1 MKKWMILVL
10 AILTLA
16 LGALAGP
23 KLVVDPETYDF
34 GTVAEGL
41 LVEAAF
47 TLTNAGDA
55 PLVFTRQPSTSCGCT
70 SAPLPKME
78 LAPGE
83 SMELVA
89 YFDSTGFGG
98 HEVHK
103 YVYVYSND
111 PTGER
116 RTLSIVGQV
125 RDAAPYEGSAST
137 LYYGFYLLIDLRS
150 PEEYARGH
158 LLGAINVPFAE
169 LPSWLDRIPKRF
181 AVYLYDATGEQAA
194 QAAQML
200 QNRGFA
206 AARAIAGGLL
216 GWWNAVGDTFIL
228 WAEGVEHAPPPGE
241 PYYGGYAVQP
251 QYLARS
257 YQVILD
263 LRPPE
268 EFAAGHF
275 PGAVNLTLQ
284 DVPRWASSLPP
295 LGEGKLYIWCVD
307 EDGTTACQAAQWL
320 RGNGYADARCVI
332 GGLHQWWI
340 RFGDLALWP
349 EDDQS

>member
-1 MKKWMILVL
+1 MIKWL
-10 AILTLA
+10 ACPLA
-16 LGALAGP
+16 VVFLFGVGWAGP
-23 KLVVDPETYDF
+23 RLVVDPETYDF

-41 LVEAAF
+41 LVEATF

-55 PLVFTRQPSTSCGCT
+55 PLIFDRQPSTSCGCT

-89 YFDSTGFGG
+89 LFDSTGYGG
-98 HEVHK
+98 RQVHK

-111 PTGER
+111 PRAERKTLTITG
-116 RTLSIVGQV
+116 TV

-137 LYYGFYLLIDLRS
+137 LYYGFYLLIDLRP

-158 LLGAINVPFAE
+158 LLGAINIPFSE
-169 LPSWLDRIPKRF
+169 LEGWLVRLPREFTI
-181 AVYLYDATGEQAA
+181 YLYDATGGQAA
-194 QAAQML
+194 QAAKLL
-200 QNRGFA
+200 QERGFV
-206 AARAIAGGLL
+206 AARAISGGLL
-216 GWWNAVGDTFIL
+216 GWWNAVGDAFIV
-228 WAEGVEHAPPPGE
+228 WGEGVEHAPPQGQ

-257 YQVILD
+257 YQVIVD

-268 EFAAGHF
+268 EFSSGHL

-284 DVPRWASSLPP
+284 QVPQWAASLPS
-295 LGEGKLYIWCVD
+295 LGQGRLYIWCVD
-307 EDGTTACQAAQWL
+307 ADGTSACQAALWL
-320 RGNGYADARCVI
+320 RGNGFPDARCLI
-332 GGLHQWWI
+332 GGLPQW
-340 RFGDLALWP
+340 RARYGDLALW
-349 EDDQS
+349 EG